1 MKKVFSILAATLLIA
16 SCENDVKTN
25 SPAIQG
31 EKDNLFWKADDSQ
44 AVINPDNT
52 VTLNGYTDFEHV
64 TVTVPNAVGTYEL
77 GTSNVSTNAT
87 YTYNNEGTFL
97 YNETSVVPG
106 PVYKLGGVVLSGTGY
121 ALLNGNNVN
130 TTGGSGNG
138 LTLRIT
144 TNTAG
149 AVTGATIASRGTGY
163 KAGDIVTIAG
173 GNNNA
178 AVRVLNVVQS
188 NGTVK
193 LEKIEN
199 GTYSGTF
206 SFNAVDEFG
215 NVVNFN
221 HCNFYKVPVY

>member
-1 MKKVFSILAATLLIA
+1 MKKIVSIFAAVLVMV

-44 AVINPDNT
+44 AIINPDNT
-52 VTLNGYTDFEHV
+52 VTLNGYTDYEHV
-64 TVTVPNAVGTYEL
+64 TLTVPNAVGTYAL
-77 GTSNVSTNAT
+77 GTSDTDTNAT
-87 YTYNNEGTFL
+87 YTYSNEGTFL

-106 PVYKLGGVVLSGTGY
+106 PVYKLTGVVLSGTGY

-149 AVTGATIASRGTGY
+149 NVTAATIASRGTGY

-178 AVRVLNVVQS
+178 AVRILNVVQS
-188 NGTVK
+188 NGTVT
-193 LEKIEN
+193 LEKIE
-199 GTYSGTF
+199 GGEYSGTF
-206 SFNAVDEFG
+206 SFNAVDDSG

-221 HCNFYKVPVY
+221 HCTFYKVPVY